1 MYETI
6 LQAIGRT
13 PLVKLHRLSEGLLPT
28 ICAKVEAM
36 NPGGSTKDRVAVAM
50 IADAERRGWLR
61 VGGTI
66 IEATAGNT
74 GVGLAMAAAVKG
86 YRCIFVLPDK
96 MSQDKISLLKAYG
109 AEVVITPTNVPPD
122 SPESYNGVADRLAR
136 EIPGAWR
143 PNQFTNMAN
152 PESHYRTTGPEIWDQ
167 TDGRVTVVVGGVGT
181 GGTLTGVGRYLKE
194 RNPEIKVIGA
204 DPEGSVLSGGSP
216 GSWKVEGIGEDFVP
230 KTFNSQIVDE
240 WVRISDAESFFQA
253 REMAKREGI
262 LVGGSCGT
270 AIAAGLKY
278 ARRLTKNDLMV
289 IICPDTG
296 RNYMSK
302 MYDDH
307 WLEANN
313 LKYIPDSKDTVGHL
327 LAQRGER
334 PLYSISPDATAE
346 EVIQLLEKTGIS
358 QLPVLSDGKPVGSIQ
373 EITLARV
380 LHDHEDPEQ
389 VKVAQIMARPLP
401 QLDVSVQLDEAYR
414 LLLAGNTGILA
425 TENGKVVG
433 IVTRIDLIEYW
444 NQKRRR

>member
-1 MYETI
+1 
-6 LQAIGRT
+6 
-13 PLVKLHRLSEGLLPT
+13 
-28 ICAKVEAM
+28 
-36 NPGGSTKDRVAVAM
+36 
-50 IADAERRGWLR
+50 
-61 VGGTI
+61 
-66 IEATAGNT
+66 
-74 GVGLAMAAAVKG
+74 
-86 YRCIFVLPDK
+86 
-96 MSQDKISLLKAYG
+96 
-109 AEVVITPTNVPPD
+109 
-122 SPESYNGVADRLAR
+122 
-136 EIPGAWR
+136 
-143 PNQFTNMAN
+143 
-152 PESHYRTTGPEIWDQ
+152 
-167 TDGRVTVVVGGVGT
+167 
-181 GGTLTGVGRYLKE
+181 
-194 RNPEIKVIGA
+194 
-204 DPEGSVLSGGSP
+204 
-216 GSWKVEGIGEDFVP
+216 
-230 KTFNSQIVDE
+230 
-240 WVRISDAESFFQA
+240 
-253 REMAKREGI
+253 
-262 LVGGSCGT
+262 
-270 AIAAGLKY
+270 
-278 ARRLTKNDLMV
+278 
-289 IICPDTG
+289 
-296 RNYMSK
+296 MSK